1 MSYFIT
7 HTGCPKCG
15 SSDAFAEYDDGH
27 FWCFSCGHYVPAKG
41 NIQVVERHFSE
52 RGTNVNSLPLN
63 ISLDIPKEPYK
74 WLKSYGITDEEI
86 VNNKLMWGDGMLIFP
101 FYGENNE
108 INFWQGRYFP
118 MGNPKVY
125 TCGFPDKFINFRDFG
140 GGKSTRVVV
149 VEDSVSAI
157 KVNRVCA
164 SAELLGSN
172 LSMHKA
178 IGLSRVFS
186 HLTLWL
192 DSDKLLTATKFVN
205 KYSSLFDKCDYIYT
219 DKDPKEFTTEEIRK
233 ILNE

>member
-101 FYGENNE
+101 YYGEE
-108 INFWQGRYFP
+108 DELLYWQGRYFP
-118 MGNPKVY
+118 KKTPKVLTRGY
-125 TCGFPDKFINFRDFG
+125 PDNYVNFR
-140 GGKSTRVVV
+140 RVGTERVCV
-149 VEDSVSAI
+149 VEDSISAI
-157 KVNRVCA
+157 KVSRVC
-164 SAELLGSN
+164 SSMELLGSN

-178 IGLSRVFS
+178 LGLSMVFS

-219 DKDPKEFTTEEIRK
+219 DKDPKEYSIDDIRE
-233 ILNE
+233 ILNANL